1 MIITE
6 TQRFV
11 YELLALTFVT
21 IAILVLLNV
30 YALEIFLMLIII
42 EFLVLVE
49 LTKPSVINLAWRR
62 NIAIFVVICV
72 IVFAILAIKEQ
83 CLWDHKRSTLCG
95 AVRVSLTWFCCH
107 APSYC
112 LRENRRLPRNE
123 AYQLQKRQEQEES
136 DTLRNG
142 EARSQCHRQCHLRA
156 FVIP

>member
-72 IVFAILAIKEQ
+72 IVFAIL
-83 CLWDHKRSTLCG
+83 
-95 AVRVSLTWFCCH
+95 V
-107 APSYC
+107 
-112 LRENRRLPRNE
+112 
-123 AYQLQKRQEQEES
+123 YQRTVPL
-136 DTLRNG
+136 
-142 EARSQCHRQCHLRA
+142 
-156 FVIP
+156 VP